1 MNYINRF
8 FQVTLASL
16 IIVISGCETTDLDLT
31 ADPNALGPDQASTTL
46 FMNSIQQDFG
56 QWIATVEDE
65 ASEASRIL
73 QNNDNDYANAF
84 TGPTNFDNAWSEAY
98 QQMLQDIRT
107 MNPLAEDPEIDQA
120 IHVAMG
126 KFFEAYIITTLV
138 DLFGDVPYSEALQGN
153 ENFNP
158 GVDDGA
164 AIYAAAQTLLDEAI
178 AGFRRNTDDDDDN
191 DVVSLPNDL
200 YYGGNWENWIRA
212 ANSLKMKLYLT
223 TRLVDGGAAASFD
236 AIVASGEFIE
246 ETSQDLQWQWGNS
259 ITNPDTRHPRYTLHY
274 TPSGVGGGYMSNWLM
289 DYMMFDKVGNGI
301 STYEGRDSRMKY
313 YFYRQSPVISS
324 NPNDIACIIQPAP
337 AHFAADE
344 VYCTLPDGYWGR
356 DHGNNR
362 GIPPDTQSRTAYG
375 VYPVGGL
382 FDDNT
387 FNPIVSITQGGG
399 GAGITPMILASY
411 VDFMRAEMALV
422 AGNSTLAGTLIQDG
436 VTKSFAKVRT
446 FSSVDAGADLS
457 TEPATGDD
465 DAYVAELGQ
474 IFANAASD
482 DERMDILGSE
492 YFVTL
497 FGNGLEGYNFYRRT
511 GRPSTLQVH
520 FFATPG
526 PYFRTFLYPSRFVE
540 RNESTEQKTS
550 VANPPFWGEGVT
562 LMAPGD
568 I

>member
-16 IIVISGCETTDLDLT
+16 IIVMSGCETTELDLT

-46 FMNSIQQDFG
+46 FLNSVQQDFG
-56 QWIATVEDE
+56 KWVAEIEDE
-65 ASEASRIL
+65 ASEASRII
-73 QNNDNDYANAF
+73 QYNDNDYANAF
-84 TGPTNFDNAWSEAY
+84 GGPTNFDNAWSEAY

-107 MNPLAEDPEIDQA
+107 MQPLAEDPEVDQA

-126 KFFEAYIITTLV
+126 KFFEAFIITTLV
-138 DLFGDVPYSEALQGN
+138 DLFGDIPYSEALQGA

-158 GVDDGA
+158 GVDDGSA
-164 AIYAAAQTLLDEAI
+164 VYAAAQTLLDEAI
-178 AGFRRNTDDDDDN
+178 AGFSRNTDDDDTN

-212 ANSLKMKLYLT
+212 ANSLKMKLYVN
-223 TRLVDGGAAASFD
+223 TRNASAFDG
-236 AIVASGEFIE
+236 IVAGGLFIE

-259 ITNPDTRHPRYTLHY
+259 VTNPDTRHPRYTLHY

-289 DYMMFDKVGNGI
+289 DYMMNDKVGNGNA
-301 STYEGRDSRMKY
+301 TFEGRDSRMKY

-356 DHGNNR
+356 DHGNDR

-382 FDDNT
+382 FDDNS

-399 GAGITPMILASY
+399 GAGITPLILASY
-411 VDFMRAEMALV
+411 MDFLRAEMALV
-422 AGNSTLAGTLIQDG
+422 GGDATTANTLMQAG
-436 VTKSFAKVRT
+436 VTKSMAKVRT
-446 FSSVDAGADLS
+446 FGSVDPTADLS
-457 TEPATGDD
+457 TEPATAD
-465 DAYVAELGQ
+465 DALYVQELGQ
-474 IFANAASD
+474 VFAAAAD
-482 DERMDILGSE
+482 NDERMDILGSE

-497 FGNGLEGYNFYRRT
+497 FGNGLDGYNFYRRT
-511 GRPSTLQVH
+511 GRPSTLQTH
-520 FFATPG
+520 FFAVPG
-526 PYFRTFLYPSRFVE
+526 DYYSTFLYPSRFVE
-540 RNESTEQKTS
+540 RNSSTEQKT
-550 VANPPFWGEGVT
+550 GVT
-562 LMAPGD
+562 DRVFWDVNGVYLAN
-568 I
+568 